1 MKTSHA
7 LALMFCAVLG
17 LSAVPQGDLRSRL
30 PEDIVLT
37 LTHRGGNVETFG
49 RELIQMEFIT
59 QMDGSI
65 RYLHLVLLTGEEKD
79 THAWYN
85 FDNLTAVRYQFKA
98 MSGKAKV
105 RFREL
110 KPFEMKNREDV
121 LPPLQ
126 LEDFK

>member
-1 MKTSHA
+1 MKSPQMWTLVFA
-7 LALMFCAVLG
+7 AVVG

-30 PEDIVLT
+30 PEDIALT
-37 LTHRGGNVETFG
+37 LTHRAGNVETFG

-59 QMDGSI
+59 QLDGSI
-65 RYLHLVLLTGEEKD
+65 RYLHLVLVTGEEKD

-110 KPFEMKNREDV
+110 KPFEMKNREEV

-126 LEDFK
+126 LDDFK